1 MQLESS
7 LSNDTERVKNE
18 TGFVWGNN
26 WKKTGKPV
34 ERDSEET
41 KITDSRRKTKIRENG
56 DIE

>member
-18 TGFVWGNN
+18 TGFVCGNN
-26 WKKTGKPV
+26 WKKTGEPV

-41 KITDSRRKTKIRENG
+41 KITDSRKKDKNTWEWRY
-56 DIE
+56 